1 MSTNLTEERNEAERF
16 DEKHTPLPALTPEE
30 EAAARQCWRTPPE
43 LWAGIMR
50 YWNPQIDIAA
60 NSDNHLCSLW
70 CGPDH
75 EDEDKRD
82 GLAVPFS
89 SYSSAKSLYCNPGFS
104 NLGPWCRH
112 VRQET
117 NAGFPCGVVMAM
129 VAPSTEWWRDWA
141 MVADEIV
148 LLTPR
153 VNFLPPPGVKP
164 STNNHDN
171 ALLIY
176 RHGPPR
182 LGHASPRV
190 TTWQWCEPK
199 RKSRKEKAA

>member
-1 MSTNLTEERNEAERF
+1 MNT
-16 DEKHTPLPALTPEE
+16 LTPEQ

-43 LWAGIMR
+43 LWAG
-50 YWNPQIDIAA
+50 
-60 NSDNHLCSLW
+60 
-70 CGPDH
+70 PDH
-75 EDEDKRD
+75 EKDFLRD
-82 GLAVPFS
+82 GLTVEWRDWAYALTPEQT
-89 SYSSAKSLYCNPGFS
+89 ACHSLYCNPGFS

-190 TTWQWCEPK
+190 TTWQWCEPR
-199 RKSRKEKAA
+199 RKSRKAAA